1 MMKYKHYVA
10 QVEFDDEAELF
21 HGEVINTKDVI
32 TFQGRTVSE
41 LKQAFHNSVDDY
53 LAFCQQRGESP
64 DKPFSGRF
72 NVRVEPDIH
81 RDAMIAAKNSGKSL
95 NHWVQDALKQ
105 YLKRQ

>member
-1 MMKYKHYVA
+1 MMKYKHYLA

-32 TFQGRTVSE
+32 TFLGRTVSE
-41 LKQAFHNSVDDY
+41 LKQAFHDSVDDY

-81 RDAMIAAKNSGKSL
+81 RDAMIAAKSSGKSL
-95 NHWVQDALKQ
+95 NHWVRDALKQ
-105 YLKRQ
+105 YLIRQ

>member
-1 MMKYKHYVA
+1 MMKYKHYLA

-41 LKQAFHNSVDDY
+41 LKQAFHDSVDDY

-81 RDAMIAAKNSGKSL
+81 RDAMIAAKSSDKSL
-95 NHWVQDALKQ
+95 NHWVRDALKQ